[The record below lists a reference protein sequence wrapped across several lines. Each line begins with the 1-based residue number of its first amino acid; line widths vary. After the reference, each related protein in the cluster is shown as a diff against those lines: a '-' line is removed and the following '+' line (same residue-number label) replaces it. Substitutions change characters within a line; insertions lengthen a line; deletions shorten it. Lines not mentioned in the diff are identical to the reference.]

1 MSSQV
6 AHRTHNAERPSPR
19 VQLRLRVFSGVH
31 AGAEFRLPERGILMI
46 GSADDCDLILGDAD
60 IQDRHCVLTVV
71 GDQVLLRA
79 LSGEVET
86 ENGRIADGENI
97 TLEHF
102 AMVRLGK
109 VQFAVG
115 PHWSERWLSLAD
127 STDHADAALASKQLA
142 SRRRGVLAIAGL
154 LLAFAMLVLVGSWKV
169 NHPAPVHLR
178 SVSEQ
183 LEQARGILRQMSLQH
198 VVANVDAGDR
208 LVVRGVVG
216 NVARLPQLKQKL
228 SEAGLTTELAVRDW
242 PSVTKQVKDIFSM
255 HGYTVETQ
263 LLDQGLIEVDGHFG
277 DPDNV
282 ERVKKDVLGSA
293 DMQNLNGDV
302 GLNLA
307 LRNYDERKPEA
318 PKLDQ
323 GKLIRHVSS
332 GAESYVVTRDES
344 RYYPGSALP
353 QGGVFVG
360 VTGDDNVLIR
370 MPDNTYMQLNK
381 EDKYM
386 NPHPLGDMD
395 SVAMAH
401 LLSAAPGSSAPSP
414 ATPGVVAQSAAPSS
428 TTAASTAAE
437 AVVPNRR

>member
-6 AHRTHNAERPSPR
+6 AKRTQSVERPSPR

-46 GSADDCDLILGDAD
+46 GQADDCDLILGDDD
-60 IQDRHCVLTVV
+60 IREHHCVLTVV

-79 LSGEVET
+79 LDGEVEAQ
-86 ENGRIADGENI
+86 ERRVANGENVA
-97 TLEHF
+97 LDHF

-115 PHWSERWLSLAD
+115 PHWSERWSSLD
-127 STDHADAALASKQLA
+127 DALDQGAAAVAEKQLA

-154 LLAFAMLVLVGSWKV
+154 LLAFAVLVLVGSWKV
-169 NHPAPVHLR
+169 SHPSIVHPR
-178 SVSEQ
+178 SASEQ
-183 LEQARGILRQMSLQH
+183 LDATRAILHQMSLQH
-198 VVANVDAGDR
+198 VVANVDASDR

-216 NVARLPQLKQKL
+216 NAAQLPQLKQKL
-228 SEAGLTTELAVRDW
+228 SQAGLTTELEVRDW
-242 PSVTKQVKDIFSM
+242 PSVAKQVTDIFGM

-277 DPDNV
+277 DTSNA
-282 ERVKKDVLGSA
+282 ERVKKEVLGSA
-293 DMQNLNGDV
+293 DMQNLNSDV

-323 GKLIRHVSS
+323 GKLIEHVSS
-332 GAESYVVTRDES
+332 GEDSYVVTRDQS

-360 VTGDDNVLIR
+360 VTADQNILVR

-381 EDKYM
+381 DDKYM
-386 NPHPLGDMD
+386 TPHPLGDMN
-395 SVAMAH
+395 SVDMAH
-401 LLSAAPGSSAPSP
+401 LLPAASSSAAATATAQAPAKPDSTKE
-414 ATPGVVAQSAAPSS
+414 AAAP
-428 TTAASTAAE
+428 
-437 AVVPNRR
+437 NHR

>member
-6 AHRTHNAERPSPR
+6 AKRTQSAERPSPR

-46 GSADDCDLILGDAD
+46 GQADDCDLILGDDD
-60 IQDRHCVLTVV
+60 IREHHCVLTVV

-79 LSGEVET
+79 LDGEVEAQ
-86 ENGRIADGENI
+86 ERHVANGENVA
-97 TLEHF
+97 LDHF

-115 PHWSERWLSLAD
+115 PHWSERWSSLD
-127 STDHADAALASKQLA
+127 DALDQGAAAVAEKQLA

-154 LLAFAMLVLVGSWKV
+154 LLAFAALVLVGSWKV
-169 NHPAPVHLR
+169 SHPSLVHPR
-178 SVSEQ
+178 SASEQ
-183 LEQARGILRQMSLQH
+183 LDATRAILRQMSLQH
-198 VVANVDAGDR
+198 VVANVDGSDR

-216 NVARLPQLKQKL
+216 NAAQLPQLKQKL
-228 SEAGLTTELAVRDW
+228 SQAGLTTELEVRDW
-242 PSVTKQVKDIFSM
+242 PSVAKQVTDIFGM
-255 HGYTVETQ
+255 HGYTVETK

-277 DPDNV
+277 DTDSA

-293 DMQNLNGDV
+293 DMQNLNSDV

-323 GKLIRHVSS
+323 SKLIEHVSS
-332 GAESYVVTRDES
+332 GEDSYVVTRDQS
-344 RYYPGSALP
+344 RYYPGSTLP

-360 VTGDDNVLIR
+360 VTADQNILVR

-381 EDKYM
+381 DDKYTT
-386 NPHPLGDMD
+386 PHPLGDMN
-395 SVAMAH
+395 SVDMAR
-401 LLSAAPGSSAPSP
+401 LLPAASSSAANAAGAATQTSAKTDAAKEASAP
-414 ATPGVVAQSAAPSS
+414 
-428 TTAASTAAE
+428 
-437 AVVPNRR
+437 NHR